1 MIESRDGLG
10 NCLGRV
16 LYLRGL
22 SDAELASRV
31 GISRAQLNRIRNG
44 RAIPRVATAIALA
57 SALGCRVKD
66 LFVLGPARR
75 R

>member
-16 LYLRGL
+16 LYERGL
-22 SDAELASRV
+22 SDLDLATRV

-44 RAIPRVATAIALA
+44 RAVPRVATAIALA
-57 SALGCRVKD
+57 AALGCRVKD
-66 LFVLGPARR
+66 LFVLRSTR
-75 R
+75 TR